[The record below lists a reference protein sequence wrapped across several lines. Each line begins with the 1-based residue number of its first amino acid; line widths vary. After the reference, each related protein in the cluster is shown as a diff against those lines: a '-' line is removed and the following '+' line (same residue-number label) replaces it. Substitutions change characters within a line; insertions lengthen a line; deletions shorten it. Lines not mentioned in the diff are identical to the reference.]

1 MAIFKQL
8 DDKVCELHS
17 RFSKEDDWLILINAD
32 PDALGASLALKRIMT
47 RKVRSVTIAQINEI
61 KRPDNLAMI
70 KHLRIPTRKAIPT
83 LVAQYEK
90 FALIDSQPH
99 HHPELE
105 KHAYD
110 IIIDHHPLPKEHP
123 VKANFLDIRPKYG
136 ATCTMMV
143 EYLYNM
149 KIRPSKL
156 LATALMYGIKTDTDD
171 WERDFI
177 DADMTAFKY
186 LSKFADC
193 SILNRIGRSEFHL
206 DWMRF
211 FSRAFYNLR
220 RVGTGLFAH
229 MGKVENP
236 DILVIVADFFMRVH
250 GVSWVTVSGEY
261 DDLLIAI
268 FRGDGMRKDVG
279 TFAATLLG
287 ELGSAGGHKEAA
299 RGEVPLSALNG
310 EDPEIFMLKK
320 LNKGKSRTLKRI

>member
-1 MAIFKQL
+1 MALFKQL
-8 DDKVCELHS
+8 DDKVQDLLS
-17 RFSKEDDWLILINAD
+17 RFSKEDNWLIVINAD
-32 PDALGASLALKRIMT
+32 PDALGASLALRRIMA
-47 RKVRSVTIAQINEI
+47 RKVGSVAIAQINEV

-70 KHLRIPTRKAIPT
+70 RHLRIPTQKAIPT

-90 FALIDSQPH
+90 FALVDSQPH
-99 HHPELE
+99 HHPDLE
-105 KHAYD
+105 KFDYD
-110 IIIDHHPLPKEHP
+110 LIIDHHPLLKDKP
-123 VKANFLDIRPKYG
+123 VDAPFMDIRPKYG
-136 ATCTMMV
+136 ATCTMLV

-149 KIRPSKL
+149 KIRPGKL
-156 LATALMYGIKTDTDD
+156 LATGLMYGIKTDTDD

-177 DADMTAFKY
+177 DADMAAFKY

-220 RVGTGLFAH
+220 RIGTGLFAH

-261 DDLLIAI
+261 EETLVVI
-268 FRGDGMRKDVG
+268 FRGDGLRKDMG
-279 TFAATLLG
+279 KFASSLLG
-287 ELGSAGGHKEAA
+287 DIGSAGGHKEAA
-299 RGEVPLSALNG
+299 RGEVPIEALSG
-310 EDPEIFMLKK
+310 DDPELFMLKK
-320 LNKGKSRTLKRI
+320 LGKGKRKMFKRI

>member
-1 MAIFKQL
+1 MALFRQL
-8 DDKVCELHS
+8 DDQVQQLLS
-17 RFSKEDDWLILINAD
+17 RFRKDENWLIVINAD
-32 PDALGASLALKRIMT
+32 PDALGSCMALKRIMT
-47 RKVRSVTIAQINEI
+47 RKVKSVGIAQINEI

-70 KHLRIPTRKAIPT
+70 RYLRIPTQKAIPT
-83 LVAQYEK
+83 LTAQYDK

-99 HHPELE
+99 HHPDLE
-105 KHAYD
+105 GYPYD
-110 IIIDHHPLPKEHP
+110 VVIDHHPLLKDKP
-123 VKANFLDIRPKYG
+123 VSAPFTDIRPKYG

-149 KIRPSKL
+149 KIRPGML

-177 DADMTAFKY
+177 DADMAAFKY
-186 LSKFADC
+186 LSKFADRT
-193 SILNRIGRSEFHL
+193 ILNRIGRSEFHL

-220 RVGTGLFAH
+220 RIGSGLFAH

-261 DDLLIAI
+261 GETMVVI
-268 FRGDGMRKDVG
+268 FRGDGLRKDMG
-279 TFAATLLG
+279 KFASCLLG

-299 RGEVPLSALNG
+299 RGEVPIANLNG
-310 EDPEIFMLKK
+310 EDPELFMLKK
-320 LNKGKSRTLKRI
+320 LGKGKRKMFKRI

>member
-1 MAIFKQL
+1 MALFRQL
-8 DDKVCELHS
+8 DEKVHDLLA
-17 RFSKEDDWLILINAD
+17 RFSKEDRWLIIINAD
-32 PDALGASLALKRIMT
+32 PDALGSALAMRRIMA
-47 RKVRSVTIAQINEI
+47 RKVESVAIAQINEI

-70 KHLRIPTRKAIPT
+70 RHLRIPTRKAIPT
-83 LVAQYEK
+83 LTAQYDK

-99 HHPELE
+99 HHPDLA

-110 IIIDHHPLPKEHP
+110 IVIDHHPLLKDKP
-123 VKANFLDIRPKYG
+123 VETPFVDIRPKYG

-149 KIRPSKL
+149 KIRPGKL
-156 LATALMYGIKTDTDD
+156 LATALMYGIKIDTGD

-177 DADMTAFKY
+177 DADMAAFKY
-186 LSKFADC
+186 LSKFADRT
-193 SILNRIGRSEFHL
+193 ILNRIGTSEFHL

-220 RVGTGLFAH
+220 RIGSGLFAH

-261 DDLLIAI
+261 NDLLVAI
-268 FRGDGMRKDVG
+268 FRGDGMRKDMG
-279 TFAATLLG
+279 KFAASLLG
-287 ELGSAGGHKEAA
+287 DLGSAGGHKEAA

-310 EDPEIFMLKK
+310 DDPELFMLKK
-320 LNKGKSRTLKRI
+320 LGQGKRKMFKRL